1 MKKAFY
7 PGMASL
13 GRMRP
18 AKRVTRTV
26 SSRALDQTT
35 WQGLIS
41 FDDFESGGSTIFA
54 TQDGLHEEGEPGEAR
69 EPVASEGHCRNI
81 DYHG

>member
-7 PGMASL
+7 PGMAGL

-18 AKRVTRTV
+18 AKGVTRTV
-26 SSRALDQTT
+26 SSRALDQTI

-41 FDDFESGGSTIFA
+41 FDDSESGGSTIFA
-54 TQDGLHEEGEPGEAR
+54 TQDGLHEEGQAR
-69 EPVASEGHCRNI
+69 EPVASGDHCRNI
-81 DYHG
+81 DEGGHC